1 MNNNSY
7 TILKKRLF
15 IKSILLL
22 SFIIIFIVVWEIFLR
37 IWLFYFASADV
48 KTRYFSYN
56 EINVINRQYS
66 PHHYLNH
73 YLTPNYISLD
83 GLNRHNSLGY
93 RGEEI
98 TIPKPKGIFRI
109 AVLGGS
115 SIYTEMV
122 RDFRKSFT
130 VQLQRVLRDKYGYTN
145 VEVVNAGVGGYT
157 SWESLVN
164 LEFRVLDI
172 DPDLLI
178 IYHGANDVHARLVS
192 SSLYRGDNFGLRKQW
207 SLAEIPFWERSV
219 LFRFIASK
227 LNFVPLHFR
236 YGLYDCVNT
245 HSSHAGVMGYDEKI
259 GGNPLSVLKNNPPI
273 YFERNLRNMIAIAK
287 EYNIQILFATW
298 AYSPLF
304 EDYASTQH
312 YQLGFKENNEA
323 VRNVTEKHIIQLFDF
338 VKVMPSDKRFWHDGR
353 HVNEEGALL
362 KANLFAEFLLQ

>member
-1 MNNNSY
+1 MVA
-7 TILKKRLF
+7 
-15 IKSILLL
+15 
-22 SFIIIFIVVWEIFLR
+22 SFGPAAVFFVLV
-37 IWLFYFASADV
+37 
-48 KTRYFSYN
+48 
-56 EINVINRQYS
+56 
-66 PHHYLNH
+66 
-73 YLTPNYISLD
+73 
-83 GLNRHNSLGY
+83 LG
-93 RGEEI
+93 
-98 TIPKPKGIFRI
+98 RI

-245 HSSHAGVMGYDEKI
+245 HSSHAGIMGYDEKI

-323 VRNVTEKHIIQLFDF
+323 VRNVTEKHNIQLFDF

-362 KANLFAEFLLQ
+362 KANLFAEFLHIQKLILQKE